1 MNAVEYTNSIKHTLT
16 IKSYITSFKIVR
28 ERLQDDFSW
37 YRYRIRFDNGDLL
50 EMTERF
56 MVKEN
61 QIKVLKY
68 SFHWQDTN
76 GNIRKRWDNAPHHAN
91 LATFPHHVHD
101 GSEENVLPHPA
112 IMAEDMLIKVAELK
126 AKLEK
131 TTADLEK

>member
-112 IMAEDMLIKVAELK
+112 IMAEDMLAKVAK
-126 AKLEK
+126 MFR
-131 TTADLEK
+131 

>member
-37 YRYRIRFDNGDLL
+37 YRYRIRFDNGDML

-112 IMAEDMLIKVAELK
+112 IMAEDMLAKVAK
-126 AKLEK
+126 MFR
-131 TTADLEK
+131 

>member
-1 MNAVEYTNSIKHTLT
+1 MNTIIKYIIHVKTVLQAKPFVVSFDTVVEVALMDIG
-16 IKSYITSFKIVR
+16 R
-28 ERLQDDFSW
+28 
-37 YRYRIRFDNGDLL
+37 YRYRIRFDNGDML

-112 IMAEDMLIKVAELK
+112 IMAEDMLAKVAK
-126 AKLEK
+126 MFR
-131 TTADLEK
+131 